1 MPQGSSAPNPLV
13 NLFPIFLIFII
24 FYFLLIRPQQKKE
37 LTHRKMLETLKK
49 NDEVVTTAGIYGT
62 VVNVKD
68 KTVVIR
74 VDDNSKIEFDKSAV
88 SQIIRQ
94 KQG

>member
-1 MPQGSSAPNPLV
+1 MPQGSAANPLV
-13 NLFPIFLIFII
+13 GLFPIFLIFII

-37 LTHRKMLETLKK
+37 LAHRKMLDTLKK

-68 KTVVIR
+68 KTVVVR
-74 VDDNSKIEFDKSAV
+74 VDDNAKIEFDKTSIT
-88 SQIIRQ
+88 QILRQ
-94 KQG
+94 KQA